1 MKSILVL
8 LALALSPL
16 CASAA
21 ANDYYNPDYKCSI
34 RDGVTVYVNVSPNLK
49 VSVTSY
55 NSRSNK
61 VFTDYLSVGYL
72 GQTCDGIYYYGLEN
86 KLNDPSISYLQISSA
101 GINVLDVKGA
111 LVSECLRIGRSVDEH
126 GPYYP

>member
-16 CASAA
+16 TVSAR
-21 ANDYYNPDYKCSI
+21 DYYNPDYKCSI
-34 RDGVTVYVNVSPNLK
+34 RDGVTVYVNVSPNLSA
-49 VSVTSY
+49 SVTSY

-61 VFTDYLSVGYL
+61 VFTDYLSTTL
-72 GQTCDGIYYYGLEN
+72 IGQYGETYIYGLEN
-86 KLNDPSISYLQISSA
+86 KLNDSSIAYLQASYA
-101 GINVLDVKGA
+101 GINVLDVTGHLTSVCELKGKA
-111 LVSECLRIGRSVDEH
+111 INEH